1 MPFSG
6 IARVVGLVLLLAA
19 VLVDASTFDV
29 ANPYAPASAWGTLP
43 EGRPWGA
50 TSAIYPGRDGSVWV
64 ADRCG
69 QNGCVGRD
77 DVDPVMRFDR
87 DGHLLTSFGRGRF
100 VWPHGIFA
108 DAEGNVWVTDARG
121 DGRRGHQVHKF
132 SPTGEVLMSLGK
144 PGVAGAG
151 ADEFNGPCAV
161 LVAPNGDIYVA
172 DGHAPEGN
180 NRIVKFDRDGRL
192 LDIWGRAGSQAGEFR
207 EPHALAMDDD
217 GRLFVADRGNSRIQ
231 IFLQDGTHVAT
242 WTQFGRPSG
251 LFIRNGV
258 LYAADAES
266 RGAASGNRGFR
277 RGIYIGS
284 LREAAVTAFIP
295 DPTPTRV
302 ADDPAAPPTTGAEGV
317 MVDADGN
324 VYGAEVS
331 GRRVVKYALRR

>member
-1 MPFSG
+1 MPSNG
-6 IARVVGLVLLLAA
+6 IAGVTGLVLLLAA
-19 VLVDASTFDV
+19 VLVDASTADV
-29 ANPYAPASAWGTLP
+29 ANPYAPPSAWGTLP
-43 EGRPWGA
+43 ADRPWGA

-69 QNGCVGRD
+69 QNGCVDRD
-77 DVDPVMRFDR
+77 DVDPVLRFDR
-87 DGHLLTSFGRGRF
+87 DGHLLTSFGRGRL
-100 VWPHGIFA
+100 VWPHGIFE
-108 DAEGNVWVTDARG
+108 DAEGNVWVTDARV

-132 SPTGEVLMSLGK
+132 SPM
-144 PGVAGAG
+144 
-151 ADEFNGPCAV
+151 
-161 LVAPNGDIYVA
+161 A
-172 DGHAPEGN
+172 DGHAPDGN

-192 LDIWGRAGSQAGEFR
+192 LDIWGRAGTEAGEFR

-231 IFLQDGTHVAT
+231 IFLQDGTHVAS

-251 LFIRNGV
+251 LFIRDGV

-266 RGAASGNRGFR
+266 HGAASGNRGFR

-295 DPTPTRV
+295 DPTPTG
-302 ADDPAAPPTTGAEGV
+302 AANDPAVPPTTGAEGV